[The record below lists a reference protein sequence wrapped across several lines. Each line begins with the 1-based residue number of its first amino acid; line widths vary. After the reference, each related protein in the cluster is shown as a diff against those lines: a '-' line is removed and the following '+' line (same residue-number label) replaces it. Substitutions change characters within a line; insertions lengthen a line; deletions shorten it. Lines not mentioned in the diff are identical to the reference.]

1 MSHYGVLPSRMTLQ
15 VYKQRAV
22 GAKKG
27 YDLLK
32 KKSDALKK
40 AFRMI
45 LSKIVES
52 KVRMGVDY
60 REARMGMAEANFAAG
75 DFSRAVVDHVA
86 TCTQVRMTTSQDN
99 IAGVKLPIFKLKDMD
114 DVGDGGLL
122 GLSMGGQSIQ
132 TAREKFTDFLKILI
146 TIATLQTQ
154 FKTLD
159 EALKMTNRRVN
170 ALEFVLIPRITEIIS
185 YIKDELDEI
194 DREDFVRLKKTQDNK
209 KKRKAEKALEDAKRK
224 GKGGDKDDTA
234 AGDEEVI
241 EEVIPQRPDF
251 DEEEED
257 DDIFV

>member
-40 AFRMI
+40 AFRLI

-86 TCTQVRMTTSQDN
+86 TCTPVRMTVQSDN
-99 IAGVKLPIFKLKDMD
+99 IAGVHIPNFKLKDMD
-114 DVGDGGLL
+114 DVGDGALL

-132 TAREKFTDFLKILI
+132 QARDKFTKFLKILI

-170 ALEFVLIPRITEIIS
+170 ALEFVLIPRIKEITD
-185 YIKDELDEI
+185 YILQELDEI

-209 KKRKAEKALEDAKRK
+209 KKKKAEKILEEAKRK
-224 GKGGDKDDTA
+224 GKGN
-234 AGDEEVI
+234 GDEATADAEEEVV
-241 EEVIPQRPDF
+241 EEVIPQRADF
-251 DEEEED
+251 EEEEED